1 MTAWPPPRGTAYISV
16 FWTSSAMQR
25 TDDDVR
31 SAAACRSLGTWKYD
45 LVELCDTTIG
55 SCDTTIGSYDGWT
68 RQTAETVDYRRSPLF
83 RVSN

>member
-1 MTAWPPPRGTAYISV
+1 
-16 FWTSSAMQR
+16 MQR

-68 RQTAETVDYRRSPLF
+68 RQTAETVDYRRSHSSECRTRL
-83 RVSN
+83 VVTVNVWTCSMCAN